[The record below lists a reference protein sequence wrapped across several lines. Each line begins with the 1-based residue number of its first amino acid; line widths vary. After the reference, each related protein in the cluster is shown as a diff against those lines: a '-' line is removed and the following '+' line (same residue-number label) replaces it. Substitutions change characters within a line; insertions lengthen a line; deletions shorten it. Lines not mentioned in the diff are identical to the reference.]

1 MDYDYV
7 VATKMLFIKLHC
19 NKSIMFWKANTRSYF
34 TVEQIKYSLEIIR
47 KIKDVEISKSNFEQ

>member
-1 MDYDYV
+1 
-7 VATKMLFIKLHC
+7 
-19 NKSIMFWKANTRSYF
+19 MFWKANTRSYF